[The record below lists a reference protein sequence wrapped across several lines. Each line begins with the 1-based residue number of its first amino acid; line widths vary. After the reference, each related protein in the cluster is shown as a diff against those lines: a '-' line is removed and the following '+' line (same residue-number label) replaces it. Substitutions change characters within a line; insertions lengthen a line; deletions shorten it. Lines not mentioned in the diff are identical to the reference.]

1 MTLKQDYV
9 ETVKA
14 IKLLEDK
21 RISELNA
28 LKEVI
33 GNLSDLENKRNFI
46 YKSYEFERLNLEKEL
61 KKTKWKLTK
70 DIENILVESIKKLQ
84 LNTYALSLNLNCL
97 LNNEGNL
104 ISVSISGLIDI
115 NQYQLLKLQDEVE
128 KYIFMTTKVTFI
140 LEAEENELV
149 LTFKL

>member
-21 RISELNA
+21 RISELNT